1 MFIQEQIVNAQKAA
15 ADKGTTATPDELAK
29 ITAGASALYESQNVN
44 SFKGA
49 QGAIVNDR
57 FSAVGGMGG
66 KMFSQDSTPK
76 QHLAVAQQTQK
87 AVSTIQQNVA
97 SIAANS
103 GNSALRAP

>member
-1 MFIQEQIVNAQKAA
+1 
-15 ADKGTTATPDELAK
+15 
-29 ITAGASALYESQNVN
+29 
-44 SFKGA
+44 
-49 QGAIVNDR
+49 
-57 FSAVGGMGG
+57 MGG